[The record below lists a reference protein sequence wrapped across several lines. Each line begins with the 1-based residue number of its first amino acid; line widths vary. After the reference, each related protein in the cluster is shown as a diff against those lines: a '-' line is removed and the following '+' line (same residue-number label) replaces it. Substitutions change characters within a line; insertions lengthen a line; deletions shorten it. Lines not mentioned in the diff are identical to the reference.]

1 MRWTRLARKNVGDAR
16 RSWALHG
23 TVGLFVLVGGL
34 TGYFAGGAPEGSTV
48 LPTAGLMSFL
58 VPVVALGLTYES
70 VVGPRTDGS
79 LQFLLA
85 LPYSRRDV
93 VAGTYAG
100 RVTVL
105 ASAVTAGYLAFAAA
119 VVLTGGSVR
128 PATFLTVAGA
138 VLVLGIAFVGV
149 GVGISAGARSTTVA
163 GGFGFVAFVLAFG
176 VWGSLPG
183 LLATALNGFS
193 PAPPPDWAP
202 LFRTLNPVTSF
213 RVLLS
218 ALAEGGTVG
227 SGVVRSLPLAVLVFV
242 GWATLAPLAGY
253 LRLRTDDL

>member
-1 MRWTRLARKNVGDAR
+1 MPAPDFSSR
-16 RSWALHG
+16 RSLDAEDGRPSPG
-23 TVGLFVLVGGL
+23 TGEPGRPRRRRPRRPGGPNGRRESL
-34 TGYFAGGAPEGSTV
+34 ERFH
-48 LPTAGLMSFL
+48 
-58 VPVVALGLTYES
+58 PVS
-70 VVGPRTDGS
+70 
-79 LQFLLA
+79 
-85 LPYSRRDV
+85 
-93 VAGTYAG
+93 
-100 RVTVL
+100 
-105 ASAVTAGYLAFAAA
+105 
-119 VVLTGGSVR
+119 GGSVR

-138 VLVLGIAFVGV
+138 VLVLGVAFVGV

-193 PAPPPDWAP
+193 PTPPPDWAP

-218 ALAEGGTVG
+218 TLIEGGTVG